1 MGKIIVGV
9 DGSDTA
15 SNAAARA
22 AVLASALGHELIV
35 VSAFSSTDPLQMGRP
50 GDELDLSASD
60 VALKMAEQAIEDLP
74 ADLAGLP
81 TTPRSEFGKPAD
93 VLVSVA
99 EELGASIIVVGNK
112 RVQGV
117 TRVLGSIAADVARHA
132 PCDILIAHT
141 H

>member
-15 SNAAARA
+15 SKAAARA
-22 AVLASALGHELIV
+22 AELASALGHELIV
-35 VSAFSSTDPLQMGRP
+35 VSAFSSIDRLQVGRP
-50 GDELDLSASD
+50 GNELDLSASD
-60 VALKMAEQAIEDLP
+60 AALKIAEQAIQDLP
-74 ADLAGLP
+74 VDLAGL
-81 TTPRSEFGKPAD
+81 TATPRSEYGKPAD
-93 VLVSVA
+93 VLVGVA

-117 TRVLGSIAADVARHA
+117 TRVLGSIAADVAHHA